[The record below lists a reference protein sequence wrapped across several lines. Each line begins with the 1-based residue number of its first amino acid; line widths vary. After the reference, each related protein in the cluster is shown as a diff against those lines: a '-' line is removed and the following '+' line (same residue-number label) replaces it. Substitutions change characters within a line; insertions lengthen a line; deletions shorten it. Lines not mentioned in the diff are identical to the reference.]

1 VSEPTRTV
9 SEAEAGLRLDRWF
22 KRHFPGITHVH
33 LEKLLRTGQ
42 IRIDGKRAKSGD
54 RLEAEQSIR
63 VPPIEGAEPKPGA
76 TPRLSTEDL
85 RFIRSLV
92 IAEEPGFFVLNKP
105 AGLAVQGG
113 TKTRRHIDALLPGL
127 AGKGERPRL
136 VHRLDRDTSGIL
148 LIARSANDAALLAK
162 LFQNRKISKVYWALT
177 HGVPSPRAGIID
189 LALAKTGPLGE
200 QRMAVEEEGQR
211 AITRYEV
218 IDTVGGKFAWV
229 ALEPVTGR
237 THQLRAHLAA
247 IGHPILGDPKYG
259 ETDEPVGIPPGLQLH
274 ARRILVP
281 RPGKPPFA
289 AEAPL
294 PAHMK
299 AAWRNLGLEVGSE
312 KNPRRPAPAR
322 RTRSG
327 LRRP

>member
-1 VSEPTRTV
+1 MKSEGRAVT
-9 SEAEAGLRLDRWF
+9 EAEAGLRLDRWF
-22 KRHFPGITHVH
+22 KRHFPGLTHVH

-42 IRIDGKRAKSGD
+42 VRLDGKRAKSGD
-54 RLEAEQSIR
+54 RLEAGQSIR
-63 VPPIEGAEPKPGA
+63 VPPMAGAEPKPGPA
-76 TPRLSTEDL
+76 LRLSPQDI

-113 TKTRRHIDALLPGL
+113 TKTRRHIDGLLPGL

-136 VHRLDRDTSGIL
+136 VHRLDRDTSGVL
-148 LIARSANDAALLAK
+148 LIARSAADAAVLAK
-162 LFQNRKISKVYWALT
+162 LFHGRKISKIYWALT
-177 HGVPSPRAGIID
+177 QGVPSPRAGIID

-211 AITRYEV
+211 AITRYEI
-218 IDTVGGKFAWV
+218 IDTVGDKFAWV

-247 IGHPILGDPKYG
+247 IGHPILGDLKYG
-259 ETDEPVGIPPGLQLH
+259 AATEPAGVPPGLQLL

-281 RPGKPPFA
+281 RPGKRPFA

-299 AAWRNLGLEVGSE
+299 AAWCLLGLEEGAE
-312 KNPRRPAPAR
+312 KTAGRSSPTGRA
-322 RTRSG
+322 RSG

>member
-1 VSEPTRTV
+1 MKSEGRAVT
-9 SEAEAGLRLDRWF
+9 EAEAGLRLDRWF
-22 KRHFPGITHVH
+22 KRHFPGLTHVH

-42 IRIDGKRAKSGD
+42 IRLDGRRAKSGD
-54 RLEAEQSIR
+54 RLEAGQSIR
-63 VPPIEGAEPKPGA
+63 VPPIEGAEPKQGSA
-76 TPRLSTEDL
+76 PRLSPEDI

-113 TKTRRHIDALLPGL
+113 TKMRRHIDALLPGL

-148 LIARSANDAALLAK
+148 LIARSATDAAALAK
-162 LFQNRKISKVYWALT
+162 LFQTRKISKVYWALT
-177 HGVPSPRAGIID
+177 HGVPSPRAGVID
-189 LALAKTGPLGE
+189 LPLAKTGPRGE
-200 QRMAVEEEGQR
+200 ERMAVEEEGRR
-211 AITRYEV
+211 AITRYET

-259 ETDEPVGIPPGLQLH
+259 EAAEPAGILPGLQLH
-274 ARRILVP
+274 ARRVLVP
-281 RPGKPPFA
+281 RSGKRPFA

-299 AAWRNLGLEVGSE
+299 AAWRLLGFEEGAE
-312 KNPRRPAPAR
+312 KMAR
-322 RTRSG
+322 RLATASRARSG